1 MSEESNMAA
10 AKAKMKARAGQM
22 ALELKRDKNGQR
34 RGGKR
39 KGAGRPRIHFLPSGK
54 PLHRRVRRR
63 PKVSSRTPVHVVLR
77 VSEAVGRLRRRKAYH
92 AIRLAILT
100 AAVLGA
106 IRVVHV
112 SIQGNH
118 IHLLVEAASELALAR
133 GMKGLQVSAA
143 RRLNA
148 AVTVE
153 RRLPSPRRGQVFL
166 TRYHAQII
174 RTPRQARHCLAYVL
188 NNWRRHREDLAG
200 VAQRRAHVDPYASGI
215 GFDGWDGVAAFA
227 RPPGYQPLPV
237 AAARSWLLTD
247 GWRKH
252 GAIGLR
258 EVPGPGS

>member
-1 MSEESNMAA
+1 MVA
-10 AKAKMKARAGQM
+10 AKAKASGRAGQM
-22 ALELKRDKNGQR
+22 ALDLRRDKNGQR

-39 KGAGRPRIHFLPSGK
+39 KGAGRKHIHFLPSGK
-54 PLHRRVRRR
+54 PLHRRVRKR
-63 PKVSSRTPVHVVLR
+63 PKVSTRTPVHVVLR
-77 VSEAVGRLRRRKAYH
+77 VSKAVGRLRRRKAYH

-100 AAVLGA
+100 AAVLGL

-118 IHLLVEAASELALAR
+118 IHLLVEAASEVALAR

-148 AVTVE
+148 AVTAE
-153 RRLPSPRRGQVFL
+153 RRLSPPLRGQVFL

-200 VAQRRAHVDPYASGI
+200 VAQRRAQVDPYSSGL
-215 GFDGWDGVAAFA
+215 GFDGWAGVAATFG
-227 RPPGYQPLPV
+227 RPPDYQPLPV
-237 AAARSWLLTD
+237 EAARSWLLRD

-258 EVPGPGS
+258 EVPGPAG

>member
-1 MSEESNMAA
+1 MAA
-10 AKAKMKARAGQM
+10 TAAKTKTRAAQM
-22 ALELKRDKNGQR
+22 ALDLRRDKNGQR

-39 KGAGRPRIHFLPSGK
+39 KGAGRKRIHFLASGK

-100 AAVLGA
+100 AAVLGL

-118 IHLLVEAASELALAR
+118 IHLLVEAASEVALAR

-148 AVTVE
+148 AVTIE
-153 RRLPSPRRGQVFL
+153 RKLETPRRGQVFL
-166 TRYHAQII
+166 TRYHAEII

-188 NNWRRHREDLAG
+188 NNWRRHREDLSGA
-200 VAQRRAHVDPYASGI
+200 AQRRAHVDPYSSGI
-215 GFDGWDGVAAFA
+215 AFDGWHGITAPFTVPAW
-227 RPPGYQPLPV
+227 YQPLPV
-237 AAARSWLLTD
+237 KAARSWLFKT

-252 GAIGLR
+252 GDIGLH
-258 EVPGPGS
+258 EVPGPAG